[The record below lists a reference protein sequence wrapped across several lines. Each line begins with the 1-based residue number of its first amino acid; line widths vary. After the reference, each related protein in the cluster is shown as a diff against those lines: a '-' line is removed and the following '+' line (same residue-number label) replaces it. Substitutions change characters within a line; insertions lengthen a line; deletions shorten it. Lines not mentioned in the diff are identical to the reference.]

1 MAPGG
6 GKRGGRGRGD
16 AGGARQGGP
25 GGAGNGGGGGNMEA
39 RRSGGGRGIPEFK
52 ENPTTRRSAS
62 SGNGSLEGDQA
73 NNSPVSD
80 AAPSSPTAP
89 AQKFNA
95 QEAAEWL
102 ASRYQAVV
110 EEYDKQK
117 QSGKKGD
124 IQNLSDLNSERS
136 AWSGSKPVIPPKE
149 DFLHQ
154 LQVALAPFRQ
164 RGVEDQKGGAP

>member
-16 AGGARQGGP
+16 GGGGRQGP

-52 ENPTTRRSAS
+52 ENPSTRRAPTS
-62 SGNGSLEGDQA
+62 SGEGEGDATNTSQ
-73 NNSPVSD
+73 VSE
-80 AAPSSPTAP
+80 ASPSSPVA

-102 ASRYQAVV
+102 ASRYQAVID
-110 EEYDKQK
+110 EYDKQK

-124 IQNLSDLNSERS
+124 IQKVSDLNSERS
-136 AWSGSKPVIPPKE
+136 AWSGGSNPVIAPSE

-154 LQVALAPFRQ
+154 LQVALLPFRQ
-164 RGVEDQKGGAP
+164 RGAVGDQKGTAGA